1 MDEALGL
8 NPNTSVNESM
18 NERISQ
24 QNVWLGTLP
33 RDAVLVLGL
42 LVYRRLLLRIPP
54 SQAGPLVGPTDS
66 QKHPALLKKG
76 VKLGGKAQR
85 GD

>member
-24 QNVWLGTLP
+24 QNVWLRTLP

-42 LVYRRLLLRIPP
+42 LLYRKLLLRIPH
-54 SQAGPLVGPTDS
+54 GRLGHLWD
-66 QKHPALLKKG
+66 LLTLKNI
-76 VKLGGKAQR
+76 LLY
-85 GD
+85 

>member
-18 NERISQ
+18 NERISK

-42 LVYRRLLLRIPP
+42 LLYRKVLLHIPHHRLSHLWDLLT
-54 SQAGPLVGPTDS
+54 LKNV
-66 QKHPALLKKG
+66 LLY
-76 VKLGGKAQR
+76 
-85 GD
+85 